1 MISACRLPIE
11 CKGGGGGMTSNI
23 ILRYFGTHSKNSD
36 DDITNPENLIK
47 LNFIKVFY
55 ILVNPE
61 KEIGAVGEKRD
72 VILWG
77 NFGDFVLFRDD
88 SRDTFFAVPRWTF
101 IFSVTQSVSQSGRST
116 LFINSHLG

>member
-1 MISACRLPIE
+1 M
-11 CKGGGGGMTSNI
+11 
-23 ILRYFGTHSKNSD
+23 
-36 DDITNPENLIK
+36 
-47 LNFIKVFY
+47 
-55 ILVNPE
+55 NPE

-101 IFSVTQSVSQSGRST
+101 IFSVTQSVSPVVQPFSLIVTWAECHLKKHSFKVYLVGT
-116 LFINSHLG
+116 LVVAWVPMMLN